1 MSTIKITQLPLITH
15 LNANTSNTMFVAVDT
30 QAEITGKFTATTLA
44 AGLYENN
51 VLNVGNNSTITLPN
65 VVAQFAL
72 RGESYVQTNFT
83 NLSDGGTADYV
94 ITANTGTDTTYFVDL
109 GFANKN
115 FIPGSEYNSLGTS
128 IEAMSGYLY
137 VQGNTSGAVGGNL
150 IIGTTSSNTETRF
163 IAGGGTSA
171 NVIAKVTPAGLR
183 LVNGKTLT
191 FDDGSVQNTAAATLA
206 YTVAAFTLA
215 NTNSNS
221 IVYQTGVDVT
231 QNTVSVA
238 INSYAQSAFTLA
250 NTNSNSIVY
259 QTGVDVAQNTN
270 IQSAWTKANNALA
283 NTSGAVFDG
292 NLTITGVINTGKG
305 FIYTPTV
312 FPNSQTA
319 ITIDFANDSV
329 VRAQT
334 ATGLTV
340 TLSNLVTGKAVEAWI
355 TNTSGGNQTF
365 THGVSAI
372 NSTINATSHPIP
384 STSTILVKYWSMDGT
399 LANTFVSMIHA

>member
-1 MSTIKITQLPLITH
+1 
-15 LNANTSNTMFVAVDT
+15 
-30 QAEITGKFTATTLA
+30 
-44 AGLYENN
+44 
-51 VLNVGNNSTITLPN
+51 
-65 VVAQFAL
+65 
-72 RGESYVQTNFT
+72 
-83 NLSDGGTADYV
+83 
-94 ITANTGTDTTYFVDL
+94 
-109 GFANKN
+109 
-115 FIPGSEYNSLGTS
+115 
-128 IEAMSGYLY
+128 MSGYLY

-191 FDDGSVQNTAAATLA
+191 FNDGSVQNTAWTG
-206 YTVAAFTLA
+206 TGA
-215 NTNSNS
+215 NAINIINGTKTANLNSNGTFVLPSSTEFTGSLIKSGAANKRMYIYGQKLDGSASLYWDASGDTPVNAS
-221 IVYQTGVDVT
+221 ITE
-231 QNTVSVA
+231 
-238 INSYAQSAFTLA
+238 I
-250 NTNSNSIVY
+250 
-259 QTGVDVAQNTN
+259 
-270 IQSAWTKANNALA
+270 KANDLGAQIYIRDAGAGVSRWEFGPDGRLTLPGSTSTFDGSDADNWNTAYDWGNHATVGYFA
-283 NTSGAVFDG
+283 NTSGTFGG
-292 NLTITGVINTGKG
+292 NLTISGNTQTQRISTGNLSVTGTANVSGTLNVTGTVNSQKG

-384 STSTILVKYWSMDGT
+384 ATSSILVKYWSMDGT